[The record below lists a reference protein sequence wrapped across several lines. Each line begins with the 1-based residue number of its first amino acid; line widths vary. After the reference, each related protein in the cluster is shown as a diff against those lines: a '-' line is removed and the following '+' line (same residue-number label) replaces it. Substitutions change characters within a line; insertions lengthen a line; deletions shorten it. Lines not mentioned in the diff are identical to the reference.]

1 MADCEGEQFRVQG
14 QLRELR
20 PAHPFFIGIDSD
32 GCVFD
37 TMECKHKECF
47 IPATIKH
54 WGLQAV
60 SRYAREAA
68 EFVNLYSVWRGT
80 NRWPALI
87 KTLDLLRERP
97 EVHQRDVTVPEL
109 PGVRAFI
116 AAQATLS
123 NKTLARRIEQTGDA
137 ELGRALAWS
146 KAVNAAIADI
156 VAGIAP
162 FAWARRSL
170 QAIAAQ
176 ADAVVVSQTPTE
188 ALTREW
194 QEHSIDRYVRAIA
207 GQELGSKAQ
216 HLAEASEGRYA
227 EGCRLM
233 IGDAPGDLSAAHET
247 GCLFFPIVPGD
258 EEASWEQFY
267 NEGLPRFMGGTFD
280 RNYQDDLMA
289 TFLRALPE
297 TPPWQ
302 RMDQTCL

>member
-54 WGLQAV
+54 WGLQAL

-97 EVHQRDVTVPEL
+97 EVQQRGVAVPEL
-109 PGVRAFI
+109 TRVREFVATEP
-116 AAQATLS
+116 TLS
-123 NKTLARRIEQTGDA
+123 NDTLARRIAQTGDT
-137 ELGRALAWS
+137 ELERALAWS
-146 KAVNAAIADI
+146 RAVNAAIADI
-156 VAGIAP
+156 VTGIVP
-162 FAWARRSL
+162 FMWARESL
-170 QAIAAQ
+170 ETIAAQ
-176 ADAVVVSQTPTE
+176 ADVVVVSQTPTE

-194 QEHSIDRYVRAIA
+194 QEHGIGRHVRAIA

-227 EGCRLM
+227 DGRRLM
-233 IGDAPGDLSAAHET
+233 IGDAPGDLSAAQET
-247 GCLFFPIVPGD
+247 GCLFFPIVPGG
-258 EEASWEQFY
+258 EEASWERFY
-267 NEGLPRFMGGTFD
+267 NEGLPRFVSGSFD
-280 RNYQDDLMA
+280 ANYQRELLV

-297 TPPWQ
+297 IPPWQ
-302 RMDQTCL
+302 RMDQRCL